1 MLPWRNGSASVFG
14 TEGFGFDPRREWKI
28 GKPEFFCFSFIDFN
42 EIRSTQQVQKRLW
55 EIKPS
60 FCQVLGK
67 TEFFCFC
74 LYIDFKVIVYPSPS
88 IQPFLDLY
96 FQVLSLSTSFW
107 SEGSAKG
114 IRGYGMQID
123 NKMISKPIRCKRCF
137 SVLFIC
143 FDVDNRE
150 KVSLRHENYFV
161 LLTLS

>member
-14 TEGFGFDPRREWKI
+14 TEGFGFDPRREWNWKAWVLLLFLYWLHM
-28 GKPEFFCFSFIDFN
+28 KSDLHNRKLSP
-42 EIRSTQQVQKRLW
+42 
-55 EIKPS
+55 PY
-60 FCQVLGK
+60 CQVLGK

-88 IQPFLDLY
+88 IQPFLDLH

-123 NKMISKPIRCKRCF
+123 DKMISKPIRCKRCF

-143 FDVDNRE
+143 FDIDNRE

>member
-1 MLPWRNGSASVFG
+1 MWSFSTWKCIHLSCCILRQF
-14 TEGFGFDPRREWKI
+14 FDSTYMGI
-28 GKPEFFCFSFIDFN
+28 STISLTH

-123 NKMISKPIRCKRCF
+123 DKMISKPIRCKRCF